1 MEMYLLAPGS
11 PQSADLCIVSTCG
24 FLCWSL
30 STTKKDF
37 LIRGESYIDPG
48 KSGSCD
54 AIFKLAQVLPTVA
67 PFRAVFQELILEE
80 SGAWLPQWFR
90 GVKLVVR
97 GLTCWF
103 QKMALCVQIIAA
115 SSRPTNYFISRLLP
129 SSDIP
134 N

>member
-1 MEMYLLAPGS
+1 MKMYLLAPGS
-11 PQSADLCIVSTCG
+11 PKSAGLCIVSTCG

-37 LIRGESYIDPG
+37 LIRGESYIDAG

-67 PFRAVFQELILEE
+67 PFRVVFQELILEE

-90 GVKLVVR
+90 DVKLVVR
-97 GLTCWF
+97 F
-103 QKMALCVQIIAA
+103 QKMLVPEDGSVCTDYSCFIQ
-115 SSRPTNYFISRLLP
+115 TYQLLYF
-129 SSDIP
+129 
-134 N
+134 